1 MDGSVQVVRALN
13 RLTAKGISAASTGKH
28 ADGGGLWLHK
38 REDGGAQWFL
48 RLTIHGRR
56 REMGLGP
63 YPTVSLAEARQRA
76 TEARA
81 LVRDNIDPIKDR
93 ERKRREAAQNLHLF
107 KDVARAAYEARKAQ
121 LKGDGV
127 AGRWFSPLELHV
139 LPKLGKVPVTDI
151 DQIDIRDV
159 LAPLWHKKAET
170 AQKALSQISICLKH
184 AVAMGL
190 KVDLQAT
197 EKARILLGK
206 PRHKTE
212 HIPALPWQEVPAFYA
227 SLNEGTTTHLA
238 LRFLILTG
246 VRSGPVRHLHESQ
259 IEDDVWIIPGES
271 MKGKRDETKDFHVP
285 LPPEARKIIEAARM
299 TARDGFLFPSV
310 QKGVISDAT
319 MARLMERRQME
330 ARPHGFR
337 TSLRV
342 WLAEET
348 DAPHEV
354 AETMLAHSTGNK
366 VVKAYRRTDYFEQ
379 RRDLLTRWEA
389 VVTGYKPKAKLR
401 RPKAKENKGEE

>member
-1 MDGSVQVVRALN
+1 
-13 RLTAKGISAASTGKH
+13 
-28 ADGGGLWLHK
+28 
-38 REDGGAQWFL
+38 
-48 RLTIHGRR
+48 
-56 REMGLGP
+56 
-63 YPTVSLAEARQRA
+63 
-76 TEARA
+76 
-81 LVRDNIDPIKDR
+81 
-93 ERKRREAAQNLHLF
+93 
-107 KDVARAAYEARKAQ
+107 
-121 LKGDGV
+121 
-127 AGRWFSPLELHV
+127 
-139 LPKLGKVPVTDI
+139 
-151 DQIDIRDV
+151 
-159 LAPLWHKKAET
+159 
-170 AQKALSQISICLKH
+170 
-184 AVAMGL
+184 MGL

-227 SLNEGTTTHLA
+227 SLSEGTTTHLA

-299 TARDGFLFPSV
+299 SARDGFLFPSA

-354 AETMLAHSTGNK
+354 AETMLAHSTGSK

-401 RPKAKENKGEE
+401 RPKAK